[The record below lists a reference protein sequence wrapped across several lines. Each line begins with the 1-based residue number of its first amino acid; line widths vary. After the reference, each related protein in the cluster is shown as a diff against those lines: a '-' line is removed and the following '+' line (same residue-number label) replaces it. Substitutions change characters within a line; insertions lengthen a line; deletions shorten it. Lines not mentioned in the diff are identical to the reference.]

1 MRNLQKI
8 LALVL
13 ALVMSL
19 SLMATAGATD
29 FSDDAEIDET
39 FRESVDVLN
48 GLKVFQGYDNGAYFS
63 PKGDITRAE
72 VAAIIYRIATGDVTD
87 SQVKIYADYNKFSDV
102 PSDHWAAGYINY
114 CTNAEYIKGRGD
126 GKFYPS
132 DKVTG
137 YEALAMILRVVG
149 YDKNG
154 EFTGAD
160 WQVQTAATANQRKVT
175 KNVNAGTLGTPASRE
190 TVAELLCQ
198 AILIEKVN
206 YTLAFGYQISTDP
219 KDTIA
224 YETFKMEKLTG
235 VVTGNEIADLYAD
248 SPKPA
253 GQTDLLVDG
262 EELTLNVV
270 SDLDDIGES
279 CRVYV
284 RPQTGTTRYDMVTAD
299 VYATEE
305 NNVYDSGDRVSDVA
319 GKSYT
324 DNGINSIAGAEHFIN
339 FSQGTDY
346 EARIR
351 IRYEM
356 TMGWSE
362 YEAKMVLATND
373 SANSSQKLTA
383 PDGTVY
389 ESGDVSLNDADKWET
404 RRTVNA
410 NWTYTKT
417 IESFA
422 KLTDQDYSFIRTIF
436 AKGDRNNTT
445 FVKGEV
451 YVGTNTQIAN
461 PDDISDDIRW
471 EDFVAT
477 YLKVE
482 ENRKQVKTNGLG
494 NRLKVIDNNND
505 GVADY
510 VLQTIFTVAKVAP
523 NGTSLDVN
531 GMKFAD
537 SSYNDAVNNVD
548 GEDLVSVTGINLEKS
563 EDSLAA
569 GDVVVYALIDG
580 YIRAQKAESETSRVT
595 TINRSTTPPTATI
608 ESGEKKESAVHEH
621 SDGLASGVTGM
632 VIGTNYTSYFDLYGN
647 LAAYTE
653 GEVGKFVLITDGW
666 FNQTA
671 AAREYAV
678 QAYIDGSLQN
688 VNITNNGHLFI
699 ENNDGTNNNWRKL
712 KALGGSNGALNNQNS
727 SVIDN
732 NKLRTT
738 VACLDGGNLLPVEQS
753 MYYRQR
759 VAMLDMRDNAIP
771 TNNGNARGDVYT
783 TSTNWN
789 SATAYDGQ
797 TGDLKDVQVLGRS
810 DTVYYTVYK
819 NGINNVTGQP
829 NYIVRSY
836 TGYGNVP
843 SINKLYIEDV
853 YAVGIAANATT
864 STNNPTYYTAE
875 VVVIEL
881 NEKYTYQNDSEQVFI
896 PGITVVNNDVTRA
909 AGYGIE
915 TITMIRGN
923 GEVQDVQVDMSQ
935 SEVRWYNF
943 ALSGSTNNKS
953 YAGLYFMDPTDSN
966 PNVYRIR
973 PMSPE
978 AIRANNYMAGYV
990 TKSQAIVP
998 TDYVVVDMML
1008 NDGNENNGPIAA
1020 DRNTHNIDVTLNKSV
1035 TANSKLYTLG
1045 YSGNVANLKEAAAG
1059 VVFEQDPDRNRTDLE
1074 KSTLNELW
1082 VQGTDSFNQNPR
1094 NEVLVRYSGNSIIWA
1109 ISFREFNGNNRDF
1122 AQTVWYKNLPST
1134 TASSNVKFWGYDVPA
1149 NGITISHSQAALNA
1163 GTNSVIDLTEFKG
1176 GTVRNYTLSKL
1187 SADGRTWTT
1196 INENNEVLT
1205 PERAE
1210 YRLTI
1215 NMNNGT
1221 SFEYILIKDAAT
1233 SGADMKLKKNALP
1246 GAVLNTVAPE
1256 LGTLPAAMELDSYM
1270 AQYEISSGATATW
1283 TFVTNGGKQI
1293 VFQGKNLTAGD
1304 AKPEYTCTSSNY
1316 ETQTTTDI
1324 NYVTVTV
1331 VAEQGNATN
1340 TYRSANVP
1348 AVTVQPSAGVTVN
1361 GVGGN
1366 QTVYFGQVLSV
1377 KAPSTGKLVINGT
1390 SYDVNSANNFTVEYT
1405 VPVDATTVV
1414 ITFTADTTTPSA
1426 NGKLTLG
1433 TITASG
1439 VKVAT
1444 DSTGSVTPA
1453 AGYNL
1458 GNTNGSTTVYVKFE
1472 SAAAGTYVLQMS
1484 NATGKVLTAGNIAL
1498 SSAEAAT
1505 TTVKS
1510 ANVSIPD
1517 GEWTLTIVKQGSAQ
1531 TLTLN
1536 VQQSAGGGSQSF
1548 PEVAVKINGTTVD
1561 AGSQV
1566 SIDAF
1571 GSATVTVDAPA
1582 GYVIGVPDIAGFT
1595 VTQNGTANEW
1605 TVMNDNANTGANLI
1619 VSVSADANY
1628 KLVRVDANASADAI
1642 FYKDNT
1648 KAVTMTAGA
1657 TYSLPINGKILV
1669 SAKSG
1674 YTVGDVGRWD
1684 PITNGYVWNEANGA
1698 TNTANGDVE
1707 VAILG
1712 NTNVVTATTGQ
1723 TRWYANVQP
1732 TSHGANYYIGQ
1743 GYHSAHNNNVR
1754 WLAENDLRAAVEGGE
1769 LSFSITDGT
1778 HTENAVTKVEVL
1790 SVARANNDSTSI
1802 WKDAGLVKVHTC
1814 PEADM
1819 ANKDTGYG
1827 NACAGKG
1834 VVKGS
1839 SDGSAN
1845 WVSGVTATLNRT
1857 DNAKFY
1863 KWIPEDGTGAFNT
1876 ATWN

>member
-1 MRNLQKI
+1 
-8 LALVL
+8 
-13 ALVMSL
+13 
-19 SLMATAGATD
+19 
-29 FSDDAEIDET
+29 
-39 FRESVDVLN
+39 
-48 GLKVFQGYDNGAYFS
+48 
-63 PKGDITRAE
+63 
-72 VAAIIYRIATGDVTD
+72 
-87 SQVKIYADYNKFSDV
+87 
-102 PSDHWAAGYINY
+102 
-114 CTNAEYIKGRGD
+114 
-126 GKFYPS
+126 
-132 DKVTG
+132 
-137 YEALAMILRVVG
+137 
-149 YDKNG
+149 
-154 EFTGAD
+154 
-160 WQVQTAATANQRKVT
+160 
-175 KNVNAGTLGTPASRE
+175 
-190 TVAELLCQ
+190 
-198 AILIEKVN
+198 
-206 YTLAFGYQISTDP
+206 
-219 KDTIA
+219 
-224 YETFKMEKLTG
+224 
-235 VVTGNEIADLYAD
+235 
-248 SPKPA
+248 
-253 GQTDLLVDG
+253 
-262 EELTLNVV
+262 
-270 SDLDDIGES
+270 
-279 CRVYV
+279 
-284 RPQTGTTRYDMVTAD
+284 
-299 VYATEE
+299 
-305 NNVYDSGDRVSDVA
+305 
-319 GKSYT
+319 
-324 DNGINSIAGAEHFIN
+324 
-339 FSQGTDY
+339 
-346 EARIR
+346 
-351 IRYEM
+351 
-356 TMGWSE
+356 
-362 YEAKMVLATND
+362 
-373 SANSSQKLTA
+373 
-383 PDGTVY
+383 
-389 ESGDVSLNDADKWET
+389 
-404 RRTVNA
+404 
-410 NWTYTKT
+410 
-417 IESFA
+417 
-422 KLTDQDYSFIRTIF
+422 
-436 AKGDRNNTT
+436 
-445 FVKGEV
+445 
-451 YVGTNTQIAN
+451 
-461 PDDISDDIRW
+461 
-471 EDFVAT
+471 
-477 YLKVE
+477 
-482 ENRKQVKTNGLG
+482 
-494 NRLKVIDNNND
+494 
-505 GVADY
+505 
-510 VLQTIFTVAKVAP
+510 
-523 NGTSLDVN
+523 
-531 GMKFAD
+531 MKFAD
-537 SSYNDAVNNVD
+537 SVNNDAVNNVSGD
-548 GEDLVSVTGINLEKS
+548 TLVSVTGINLEKS
-563 EDSLAA
+563 EDTLAA

-580 YIRAQKAESETSRVT
+580 NIRAQKAENETSRVT
-595 TINRSTTPPTATI
+595 SINRSTTPLTATI
-608 ESGEKKESAVHEH
+608 SEEKKESAVHTH
-621 SDGLASGVTGM
+621 SEGLASGVTNM

-666 FNQTA
+666 FKQAVN
-671 AAREYAV
+671 AREYAV
-678 QAYIDGSLQN
+678 QAYVDGQLQN
-688 VNITNNGHLFI
+688 VDITNNGQLFI
-699 ENNDGTNNNWRKL
+699 ETNSTSNNNWNHL
-712 KALGGSNGALNNQNS
+712 KALGGTTGVLNAANGGTFL
-727 SVIDN
+727 
-732 NKLRTT
+732 KTT

-753 MYYRQR
+753 TYYRQR
-759 VAMLDMRDNAIP
+759 VAMLDMVDNAIP
-771 TNNGNARGDVYT
+771 VNNGSAKGNAYI
-783 TSTNWN
+783 TSANYN
-789 SATAYDGQ
+789 SASAYDTAKVVTNADGS
-797 TGDLKDVQVLGRS
+797 TTAHTNVEVLGRS

-819 NGINNVTGQP
+819 TGINTVTGQP
-829 NYIVRSY
+829 NYVVRSY
-836 TGYGNVP
+836 TGYANVP
-843 SINKLYIEDV
+843 NINRMYIEDV
-853 YAVGIAANATT
+853 YAVGIEATRTNATNFT
-864 STNNPTYYTAE
+864 PYYTAE

-881 NEKYTYQNDSEQVFI
+881 NSKYQYQNDSEQVFI
-896 PGITVVNNDVTRA
+896 PGITVVNNDVSRT

-915 TITMIRGN
+915 TITMIRAN

-935 SEVRWYNF
+935 SNVRWYNIAGNSAANRIF
-943 ALSGSTNNKS
+943 
-953 YAGLYFMDPTDSN
+953 AGLYYMDPTDSN

-973 PMSPE
+973 PMTQDD
-978 AIRANNYMAGYV
+978 IRANNYMAGYV
-990 TKSQAIVP
+990 TQSTAIVP
-998 TDYVVVDMML
+998 TDYVRVDMQL
-1008 NDGNENNGPIAA
+1008 FNGARDANGNLIAMNTPIDAA
-1020 DRNTHNIDVTLNKSV
+1020 SGNYNITATQEKSV
-1035 TANSKLYTLG
+1035 SANSKLYTLG
-1045 YSGNVANLKEAAAG
+1045 YSGNFVASLGKDKTAG
-1059 VVFEQDPDRNRTDLE
+1059 EVFLQNPYRNTSDLDSLDP
-1074 KSTLNELW
+1074 LNELW
-1082 VQGTDSFNQNPR
+1082 NGTNFSNNPR
-1094 NEVLVRYSGNSIIWA
+1094 NEVLVRYDGNTVVWA
-1109 ISFREFNGNNRDF
+1109 ISFREYRTGSVRDF
-1122 AQTVWYKNLPST
+1122 AQTVWYDCLPAQ
-1134 TASSNVKFWGYDVPA
+1134 TAQTPVTFWGVGDNDAA
-1149 NGITISHSQAALNA
+1149 NLDQNRTAGTIEISHSTAVANADKGIVDVNATAA
-1163 GTNSVIDLTEFKG
+1163 
-1176 GTVRNYTLSKL
+1176 TVRNYTLYRRDKDTAGNFL
-1187 SADGRTWTT
+1187 NTWTPMT
-1196 INENNEVLT
+1196 ANQEDNAATNGNLSTARE
-1205 PERAE
+1205 E
-1210 YRLTI
+1210 YRLVI
-1215 NMNNGT
+1215 NPNNGAVQT
-1221 SFEYILIKDAAT
+1221 EYYLIKLAAT

-1605 TVMNDNANTGANLI
+1605 TITNDNANTGANLI

-1669 SAKSG
+1669 SAKNG
-1674 YTVGDVGRWD
+1674 CTVGDVGRWD
-1684 PITNGYVWNEANGA
+1684 PTTNGYVWNERNGA

-1712 NTNVVTATTGQ
+1712 NTDVVTATTGQ

-1769 LSFSITDGT
+1769 LNFSITDGT

-1819 ANKDTGYG
+1819 ANEDTGYG

-1845 WVSGVTATLNRT
+1845 WVSGVTATLNRN

-1863 KWIPEDGTGAFNT
+1863 KWIPEDDTGVFNT

>member
-1 MRNLQKI
+1 MSVTTRTASSP
-8 LALVL
+8 ALTGRSRPL
-13 ALVMSL
+13 GNP
-19 SLMATAGATD
+19 AT
-29 FSDDAEIDET
+29 
-39 FRESVDVLN
+39 
-48 GLKVFQGYDNGAYFS
+48 
-63 PKGDITRAE
+63 
-72 VAAIIYRIATGDVTD
+72 
-87 SQVKIYADYNKFSDV
+87 
-102 PSDHWAAGYINY
+102 
-114 CTNAEYIKGRGD
+114 
-126 GKFYPS
+126 
-132 DKVTG
+132 
-137 YEALAMILRVVG
+137 
-149 YDKNG
+149 
-154 EFTGAD
+154 
-160 WQVQTAATANQRKVT
+160 
-175 KNVNAGTLGTPASRE
+175 RE

-410 NWTYTKT
+410 NWIYTKT

-732 NKLRTT
+732 TKLRTT

-1094 NEVLVRYSGNSIIWA
+1094 NEVLVRYSGNSIVWA

-1176 GTVRNYTLSKL
+1176 GTVRSYTLSKL
-1187 SADGRTWTT
+1187 NPDGRTWTT

-1205 PERAE
+1205 PDRAE

-1221 SFEYILIKDAAT
+1221 SFEYILIKEAAT
-1233 SGADMKLKKNALP
+1233 TGARLTLKAGHLLVGFTNPADLLSGKLGNIKP
-1246 GAVLNTVAPE
+1246 D
-1256 LGTLPAAMELDSYM
+1256 MELQSYVD
-1270 AQYEISSGATATW
+1270 QFEIPAGATATW
-1283 TFVTNGGKQI
+1283 TFQTKGGNTITATGKNTANATGTPSKYDWVGKNDNQTTSEIASVKVVVTPEFNGQSVTYYDTATVTNITKTLTISNGVI
-1293 VFQGKNLTAGD
+1293 VKRGSTTLASGAPVYAG
-1304 AKPEYTCTSSNY
+1304 
-1316 ETQTTTDI
+1316 ETL
-1324 NYVTVTV
+1324 TVT
-1331 VAEQGNATN
+1331 APGAGN
-1340 TYRSANVP
+1340 
-1348 AVTVQPSAGVTVN
+1348 VTVN
-1361 GVGGN
+1361 A
-1366 QTVYFGQVLSV
+1366 
-1377 KAPSTGKLVINGT
+1377 K
-1390 SYDVNSANNFTVEYT
+1390 SYEVNSANNYT
-1405 VPVDATTVV
+1405 VNVVVPSTSTVTIGFTSENVKLRMAKQTGLTSVVANGNVIIPTGAYSNVGASGTVTLV
-1414 ITFTADTTTPSA
+1414 ITKSTPSA
-1426 NGKLTLG
+1426 TGESYLLTATKTGASPIEVDLVFAKGEAEATVTLTGLTAGEWDLLITAKQTVVQSVSFRVSGTNIADNTAAQNKGIRIYANGDNGNDMLDSGRSIPVQPGRSVSFEVVLPNGYKVVGVTASNG
-1433 TITASG
+1433 VVVSTDSSYTYTMSGTNTGAVTITVTVESEAAVQESIKDATEAAEKLMNLPEIGDKSNAINAAQNALNALTNPSQADVDRIVTGLARELMGDMGTNITSGKILVTDDTMFASDFTGGG
-1439 VKVAT
+1439 VNGQTVKAAVTMNTVTVFDTSVT
-1444 DSTGSVTPA
+1444 DSTSTSYSRKAVVYGVIDTNVNYFTANGTYTDAQKEAVANFWYGSGNYTTEQRNTIINLLLGYIKDGIRGEDVFTANQNAKGFTLVRIPRADGTFRTSIAIVAEDADGNRSVTPA
-1453 AGYNL
+1453 ARDLANWD
-1458 GNTNGSTTVYVKFE
+1458 F
-1472 SAAAGTYVLQMS
+1472 S
-1484 NATGKVLTAGNIAL
+1484 NM
-1498 SSAEAAT
+1498 
-1505 TTVKS
+1505 
-1510 ANVSIPD
+1510 
-1517 GEWTLTIVKQGSAQ
+1517 
-1531 TLTLN
+1531 
-1536 VQQSAGGGSQSF
+1536 
-1548 PEVAVKINGTTVD
+1548 
-1561 AGSQV
+1561 
-1566 SIDAF
+1566 
-1571 GSATVTVDAPA
+1571 TVT
-1582 GYVIGVPDIAGFT
+1582 
-1595 VTQNGTANEW
+1595 
-1605 TVMNDNANTGANLI
+1605 
-1619 VSVSADANY
+1619 
-1628 KLVRVDANASADAI
+1628 
-1642 FYKDNT
+1642 
-1648 KAVTMTAGA
+1648 GA
-1657 TYSLPINGKILV
+1657 TMIPTP
-1669 SAKSG
+1669 A
-1674 YTVGDVGRWD
+1674 
-1684 PITNGYVWNEANGA
+1684 P
-1698 TNTANGDVE
+1698 TAFP
-1707 VAILG
+1707 A
-1712 NTNVVTATTGQ
+1712 
-1723 TRWYANVQP
+1723 P
-1732 TSHGANYYIGQ
+1732 
-1743 GYHSAHNNNVR
+1743 
-1754 WLAENDLRAAVEGGE
+1754 
-1769 LSFSITDGT
+1769 
-1778 HTENAVTKVEVL
+1778 
-1790 SVARANNDSTSI
+1790 
-1802 WKDAGLVKVHTC
+1802 
-1814 PEADM
+1814 
-1819 ANKDTGYG
+1819 
-1827 NACAGKG
+1827 
-1834 VVKGS
+1834 
-1839 SDGSAN
+1839 
-1845 WVSGVTATLNRT
+1845 
-1857 DNAKFY
+1857 
-1863 KWIPEDGTGAFNT
+1863 
-1876 ATWN
+1876 